1 MGRKKGRR
9 PGSMRAAPRLAGGPE
24 VLAWGGSPAHP
35 TDRMPQ
41 CGKQTAQ
48 LSEGRHAHPSLMP
61 LLILTGHF
69 LARGAP
75 KCEIHPAVSI
85 KQAPMVYQ
93 AESPQGTFWGNM

>member
-1 MGRKKGRR
+1 
-9 PGSMRAAPRLAGGPE
+9 MRAAPRLAGGPE